1 MLPHAG
7 VFREGLLHNEVGVH
21 HAKCEAIID
30 AVQSF
35 ISNLFGYIYAT
46 YLFCNTHHE

>member
-1 MLPHAG
+1 MQVH
-7 VFREGLLHNEVGVH
+7 FEKGLLHNEVGVH

-35 ISNLFGYIYAT
+35 ISNLFENVYMQHI
-46 YLFCNTHHE
+46 YLFCNTHYE